1 MKKVMLF
8 FIAAICLTTFI
19 GCEKDKDVELPLT
32 LKSTST
38 TLTSSQTFNITVTP
52 DTVGCTY
59 ESENDLIAS
68 VSTNGLITAKRVG
81 ETNIVV
87 KNNKKNFT
95 SKFKVTVTPKYSM
108 YKEPYLVFGSTKAA
122 IKNYEKRSLMEEA
135 ETYINYYGENSTTSG
150 ILYSFSNSTYEVSA
164 CLIPTSYS
172 SLLSSFMAERYVY
185 MGRSGDYLVSV
196 TTDYKATVTAYVYS
210 TSYWMVMYSNNTTF
224 KKGAKSNTNLSNFIK
239 IANSIKTNTKMLSK
253 EK

>member
-8 FIAAICLTTFI
+8 FIAAICLTTFF

-81 ETNIVV
+81 ETSIVV
-87 KNNKKNFT
+87 KNIKKGFT

-108 YKEPYLVFGSTKAA
+108 YKEPYLVFGSTATA
-122 IKNYEKRSLMEEA
+122 IKSYEKRKLNTEDAITLM
-135 ETYINYYGENSTTSG
+135 YDGENAQIMGVGYAVENSIYKLAICAIPKDYPELLLNYLRERHQYIGVLDGDFYFKSIDNKTAIKVDFFTNSYIAVWYFQYTDTSTG
-150 ILYSFSNSTYEVSA
+150 VKSA
-164 CLIPTSYS
+164 I
-172 SLLSSFMAERYVY
+172 V
-185 MGRSGDYLVSV
+185 
-196 TTDYKATVTAYVYS
+196 
-210 TSYWMVMYSNNTTF
+210 
-224 KKGAKSNTNLSNFIK
+224 LSNLR
-239 IANSIKTNTKMLSK
+239 KTIDNLRLKTKMLSK